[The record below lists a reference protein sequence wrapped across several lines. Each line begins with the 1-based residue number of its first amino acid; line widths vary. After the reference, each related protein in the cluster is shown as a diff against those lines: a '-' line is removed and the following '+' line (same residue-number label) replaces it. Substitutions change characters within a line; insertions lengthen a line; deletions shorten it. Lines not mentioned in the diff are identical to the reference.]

1 VWRRYGE
8 RAVIA
13 ALSIAALIVI
23 ALPLAGAASIQR
35 SQEAVADGDLGTA
48 LSDARQ
54 AAAVQPYAAAPRI
67 QEALVLEDQGKLGP
81 ALDVAREAT
90 NKEDVNWRNWFVRS
104 RLEARNGDA
113 EAALRSYREAKSLN
127 PRSGLFAQ

>member
-13 ALSIAALIVI
+13 ALAIAALIVI

-35 SQEAVADGDLGTA
+35 SQEAVADGHLGTA

-67 QEALVLEDQGKLGP
+67 QEALVLEDQGRLGP
-81 ALDVAREAT
+81 ALNAAQKAT
-90 NKEDVNWRNWFVRS
+90 RNESANWQNWFVRS

-113 EAALRSYREAKSLN
+113 EAALRSYRRAKSLN
-127 PRSGLFAQ
+127 PRSSLFSQ